1 MLRAVPLFSTVALL
15 LTLAGSTRGVSTPP
29 TQEEERLFSDGLHAF
44 DAGDARGA
52 ERAWKQGYA
61 VAHDPAFLVRI
72 GEAEEKAGAPA
83 EAADSYRRYLREA
96 PDASDRADI
105 EQRLARLAPP
115 PAAGTPS
122 SEAARDFGGEAP
134 ASALPGLAGE
144 PGPVGPAGDAE
155 GARPGA
161 DDEDSGWTRANITAW
176 SAAGATVLLLG
187 TAGFFGAQASSK
199 EGDVNRLYAF
209 RDDRGAPYPYTPDI
223 AQKYESAMAD
233 GRRYSRDAKIFLL
246 AGAGTAAVACVFF
259 VIDSVWSAPGNTS
272 TAPATTPRLTLAP
285 TVESRGAVAGWSWS
299 F

>member
-1 MLRAVPLFSTVALL
+1 MLRAVPLLSTVALL
-15 LTLAGSTRGVSTPP
+15 LTLAASPRGAPTP
-29 TQEEERLFSDGLHAF
+29 EEDRLFNEGLHAF
-44 DAGDARGA
+44 DAGDGRGA

-115 PAAGTPS
+115 RAAGAA
-122 SEAARDFGGEAP
+122 SEPAREFGEAP
-134 ASALPGLAGE
+134 ASASASTLPGLAGE
-144 PGPVGPAGDAE
+144 PGPVGPALDAE
-155 GARPGA
+155 GTRPGGP
-161 DDEDSGWTRANITAW
+161 DEESGWTRANITAW

-199 EGDVNRLYAF
+199 EGDVNRLISF
-209 RDDRGAPYPYTPDI
+209 RDERGAPYPYSPEI

-259 VIDSVWSAPGNTS
+259 VIDSVWPAQGGTSA
-272 TAPATTPRLTLAP
+272 APATTPRLTLAP
-285 TVESRGAVAGWSWS
+285 TAENRGALAGWSWS